1 MREMFDISP
10 RTWMSSTTDVQ
21 SSLEPSSLRCAC
33 VSSIWFVFKGDKW
46 SRLYQIVTGMKLG
59 TERET
64 DRCRDREWEPVSRV
78 SRERVQSLLSESCS
92 LGRQDLSMPGCDL
105 WLWGCC
111 KNSFCIYWDVFP
123 SCNSHGLTNS
133 LKSVGKLRKYLR
145 VNQTRT
151 FPIFGA
157 RGRGGETLSVC
168 LLECLDQQRARSL
181 SNERLKGPQ
190 SCLLWAWGIFPL

>member
-1 MREMFDISP
+1 
-10 RTWMSSTTDVQ
+10 
-21 SSLEPSSLRCAC
+21 
-33 VSSIWFVFKGDKW
+33 
-46 SRLYQIVTGMKLG
+46 MKLG

-64 DRCRDREWEPVSRV
+64 DRCRDRE
-78 SRERVQSLLSESCS
+78 SESQWARVNVSECNRPAKWE
-92 LGRQDLSMPGCDL
+92 LQLAGGGRIFPMPGCDL

-157 RGRGGETLSVC
+157 RGKGWGDSKCVFTGVSWPATGKIIIKWEIERTSKLSPLSLRDFSSLASPRSGGQGRDACWCPFYS
-168 LLECLDQQRARSL
+168 RY
-181 SNERLKGPQ
+181 
-190 SCLLWAWGIFPL
+190 